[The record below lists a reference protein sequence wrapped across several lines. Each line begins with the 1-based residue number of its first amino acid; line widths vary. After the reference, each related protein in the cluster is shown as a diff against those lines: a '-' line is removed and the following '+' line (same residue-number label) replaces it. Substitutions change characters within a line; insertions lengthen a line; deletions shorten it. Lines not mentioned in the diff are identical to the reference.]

1 MTQSPTQPQPLALDA
16 LTQAAMLCTTMDAL
30 PYHPRASAEQKA
42 AMREAASLVVASLR
56 PRDPL
61 EAVLAARF
69 VSAHYHVMDDF
80 RAAAQPNL
88 PPALQLRYQAR
99 VIALCKT
106 MDATLETFLG
116 RQTAAPRRPAEVA
129 AAVAAQP
136 APEATRVDA
145 PPAPAR
151 AEPTPEAARTDAP
164 PAPVQAEPTPE
175 AAPAS
180 TPPRPVVEGR
190 HARRCRERAERH
202 VARAKAAG
210 LAAGGSGDAMHKRLL
225 AEVAARAAAS
235 MTALAA

>member
-16 LTQAAMLCTTMDAL
+16 LTHAAMLCTTMDAL
-30 PYHPRASAEQKA
+30 PFHPGASAEQKA
-42 AMREAASLVVASLR
+42 AMREAASLVVAALR

-61 EAVLAARF
+61 EALLAARF

-106 MDATLETFLG
+106 MDATLGTFLA

-129 AAVAAQP
+129 ASVAAQP
-136 APEATRVDA
+136 APEAARADA
-145 PPAPAR
+145 PPVPAPAL
-151 AEPTPEAARTDAP
+151 AEPTPEAAL
-164 PAPVQAEPTPE
+164 
-175 AAPAS
+175 AS

-190 HARRCRERAERH
+190 HARRCRERAER
-202 VARAKAAG
+202 RAAGAKPAG
-210 LAAGGSGDAMHKRLL
+210 LAPGGPGQEMHKRLL

-235 MTALAA
+235 ITALAA

>member
-16 LTQAAMLCTTMDAL
+16 LTHAAMLCTTMDAL

-61 EAVLAARF
+61 EAMLAARY

-106 MDATLETFLG
+106 MDATLETFLD
-116 RQTAAPRRPAEVA
+116 RQTAAPRRPAVVA
-129 AAVAAQP
+129 APEAQP
-136 APEATRVDA
+136 AA
-145 PPAPAR
+145 
-151 AEPTPEAARTDAP
+151 EAARTDAP
-164 PAPVQAEPTPE
+164 AAPAPAEPTPE

-180 TPPRPVVEGR
+180 TPPRPAVEGR

-202 VARAKAAG
+202 AAAAKRAG
-210 LAAGGSGDAMHKRLL
+210 LAAGASADAMHKRLL

-235 MTALAA
+235 ITALAA